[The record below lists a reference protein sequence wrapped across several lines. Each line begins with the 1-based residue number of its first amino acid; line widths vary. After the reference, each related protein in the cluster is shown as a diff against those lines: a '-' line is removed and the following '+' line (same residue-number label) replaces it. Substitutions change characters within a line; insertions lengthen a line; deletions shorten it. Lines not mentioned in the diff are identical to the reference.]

1 MLLLEFLFLCVQNG
15 GRGLDCMDRRLCKV
29 SQRSN
34 SYLFRIPVFSPKP
47 PRGAEG
53 SQHCAGSGFRDS
65 DLVSP
70 LPSLTYDLEAN
81 HLSASWPFPQLEH
94 SHSAS
99 VHECELN

>member
-1 MLLLEFLFLCVQNG
+1 
-15 GRGLDCMDRRLCKV
+15 MDQRFCKV
-29 SQRSN
+29 SQCSN
-34 SYLFRIPVFSPKP
+34 SYLFRVSVFSPKP

-53 SQHCAGSGFRDS
+53 FQHCAGPEFRLC

-99 VHECELN
+99 APDCELN